1 MSIMSGVFLLFLAAA
16 VAVYYLTPKKV
27 RWLVLLAASA
37 VFYLSASVKAGAYL
51 LLTIAVTYAAA
62 RVLGALLERERAA
75 LAVPGAPAAQLRRRG
90 LRRRRLVLAG
100 ALVLNFGTLAV
111 LKYLDSWLASAQRL
125 LGLTAPRLGLLLPL
139 GISFYI
145 FQTSGYLMDVYRGK
159 IKPERNLLK
168 YALFT
173 AWFPQ
178 MVQGPINRYDKLAPQ
193 LFAGNDF
200 DPDGVKYGLQLI
212 LWGMLKKMLI
222 ADKLAPG
229 VNAVFADPTAYTGAI
244 TGLAA
249 VLYSIQLYCDF
260 SGGVDLVRG
269 ASRLFGVD
277 MAENFNRPYFAVSID
292 DFWRRW
298 HISLGEWM
306 KDYLFYP
313 LALSKPLNRLG
324 KRLRGV
330 FGRRAGQL
338 FVPCVSTVLVFLAVG
353 LWQGPGFGN
362 IAYGL
367 WNGGLMSLGMICAP
381 ACARLRAALRLRDD
395 SKLLRIFRSLRTFAL
410 VAIGRCFSQAPTFRL
425 GVWMLAH
432 TVAAFGPKDPALLVS
447 FGIGSVD
454 WIVALTALAVVF
466 AVSLAGERGVSVRAW
481 LDRRHPVLQFAVV
494 FLAVLIIVAGLSE
507 GYVPISYVYE
517 NI

>member
-1 MSIMSGVFLLFLAAA
+1 MHKLWRVF
-16 VAVYYLTPKKV
+16 
-27 RWLVLLAASA
+27 
-37 VFYLSASVKAGAYL
+37 
-51 LLTIAVTYAAA
+51 
-62 RVLGALLERERAA
+62 
-75 LAVPGAPAAQLRRRG
+75 
-90 LRRRRLVLAG
+90 
-100 ALVLNFGTLAV
+100 
-111 LKYLDSWLASAQRL
+111 SWLASAQRL
-125 LGLTAPRLGLLLPL
+125 LGVAAPRLGLLLPL

-159 IKPERNLLK
+159 SKPERNLLK

-306 KDYLFYP
+306 KDYLF
-313 LALSKPLNRLG
+313 
-324 KRLRGV
+324 
-330 FGRRAGQL
+330 
-338 FVPCVSTVLVFLAVG
+338 
-353 LWQGPGFGN
+353 
-362 IAYGL
+362 
-367 WNGGLMSLGMICAP
+367 
-381 ACARLRAALRLRDD
+381 
-395 SKLLRIFRSLRTFAL
+395 
-410 VAIGRCFSQAPTFRL
+410 
-425 GVWMLAH
+425 
-432 TVAAFGPKDPALLVS
+432 
-447 FGIGSVD
+447 
-454 WIVALTALAVVF
+454 
-466 AVSLAGERGVSVRAW
+466 
-481 LDRRHPVLQFAVV
+481 
-494 FLAVLIIVAGLSE
+494 
-507 GYVPISYVYE
+507 
-517 NI
+517 